1 MGFPR
6 QGCWSGL
13 PLPPPGNLPNGGV
26 EPVSPAS
33 SALAG
38 RLFTTEPPGNPIVVE
53 VLTFNSA
60 CLILNILWNSPHLE
74 AIHLVLLSAW
84 YLFFFFPPPFIF
96 VLVGG

>member
-6 QGCWSGL
+6 EGCWSGL
-13 PLPPPGNLPNGGV
+13 PLLPLGDLPNGGV
-26 EPVSPAS
+26 ESVSPAS

-38 RLFTTEPPGNPIVVE
+38 GLFTTEPPGNPIVVE

-74 AIHLVLLSAW
+74 AIHLVLLSA
-84 YLFFFFPPPFIF
+84 
-96 VLVGG
+96 

>member
-6 QGCWSGL
+6 QGCGSGL
-13 PLPPPGNLPNGGV
+13 PLPPPGDLPNGGV
-26 EPVSPAS
+26 ESVSPSS

-38 RLFTTEPPGNPIVVE
+38 ELFTTEPPGNPIVVE

-74 AIHLVLLSAW
+74 AINLVLLSA
-84 YLFFFFPPPFIF
+84 
-96 VLVGG
+96 